1 MSSSTD
7 PTSAAY
13 AQAVKELGL
22 KSNIAKALEIPD
34 RELTVEVPFRRD
46 NGEVES
52 VIGFRVQHNNTRGPF
67 KGGIR
72 YHEHVDIDEV
82 RSLAT
87 LMTWKT
93 SLLDIPYGGGKG
105 GIGVDPRKYSKT
117 ELERMSRRFFRAI
130 DPIIG
135 VNVDIPAPDVNTNAQ
150 VMSWFMD
157 EYSQLHG
164 YSPAIVTGKPLEL
177 GGSAGR
183 EAATG
188 KGTAVITKETAQ
200 NWNIDLKNSRVVI
213 QGFGNVGSY
222 AAKFLHEYG
231 CKIIAVSDVTGGL
244 YDPDGLDIDSL
255 FEYNYANKT
264 INGFDQGKELTNDEL
279 LAEKLRRIANHG
291 ALGKHDHEIGGMNS
305 RLDGIQ
311 AAVLSVKLKYID
323 KWNSSRYKN
332 SEKYNRAL
340 HGIEDIFL
348 PKIHPRSKHIFHVYT
363 LRTNVRDPLRD
374 YLSNKG
380 IDTGVHYPVALPYLP
395 PFRELNYTP
404 KQLPVAS
411 IYQDKI
417 LSLPMYPELS
427 GTQINRICTAIKD
440 FYKNFE
446 K

>member
-188 KGTAVITKETAQ
+188 KGTAVITRETAQ
-200 NWNIDLKNSRVVI
+200 NWNIDLKNSKVVI

-264 INGFDQGKELTNDEL
+264 IDGFDQGKKLTNDEL
-279 LAEKLRRIANHG
+279 LALECDFLIPAALGSAINEKNVDSLNCKVIIEAANGPVTGSAANKLWNKKIAIIPDILTNAGGVTVSYFEWVQNLQQFKWTEDDVNQKLEDKMVNAFNEVYEVKKSKQVPMRIASFMV
-291 ALGKHDHEIGGMNS
+291 A
-305 RLDGIQ
+305 
-311 AAVLSVKLKYID
+311 ID
-323 KWNSSRYKN
+323 RVHVA
-332 SEKYNRAL
+332 YN
-340 HGIEDIFL
+340 
-348 PKIHPRSKHIFHVYT
+348 
-363 LRTNVRDPLRD
+363 LRE
-374 YLSNKG
+374 G
-380 IDTGVHYPVALPYLP
+380 
-395 PFRELNYTP
+395 
-404 KQLPVAS
+404 
-411 IYQDKI
+411 
-417 LSLPMYPELS
+417 
-427 GTQINRICTAIKD
+427 
-440 FYKNFE
+440 
-446 K
+446 

>member
-1 MSSSTD
+1 MSSSTN

-13 AQAVKELGL
+13 KHAVEKLGM
-22 KSNIAKALEIPD
+22 KPNIAKALEIPD

-72 YHEHVDIDEV
+72 YHQHVDIQEV

-105 GIGVDPRKYSKT
+105 GIGIDPSKYSKT

-177 GGSAGR
+177 GGSEGR

-188 KGTAVITKETAQ
+188 RGTAIITRETAEK
-200 NWNIDLKNSRVVI
+200 WGIDLQGAQIVV

-231 CKIIAVSDVTGGL
+231 CKVIAVSDVSGGL
-244 YDPDGLDIDSL
+244 YDPDGLDIPTL
-255 FEYNYANKT
+255 FEYNYKHRT
-264 INGFDQGKELTNDEL
+264 IDGFEQGKKITNEEL
-279 LAEKLRRIANHG
+279 LALECDFLIPAALGSAINEQNVDKLNCKVIIEAANGPVTGDAANKLWDKKIGIIPDILTNAGGVTVSYFEWVQNLQQFKWDEEDVNAKLENKMVKAFNEVYALKKEKNVPMRIASFMV
-291 ALGKHDHEIGGMNS
+291 A
-305 RLDGIQ
+305 
-311 AAVLSVKLKYID
+311 ID
-323 KWNSSRYKN
+323 RVQTA
-332 SEKYNRAL
+332 YN
-340 HGIEDIFL
+340 
-348 PKIHPRSKHIFHVYT
+348 
-363 LRTNVRDPLRD
+363 LRE
-374 YLSNKG
+374 G
-380 IDTGVHYPVALPYLP
+380 
-395 PFRELNYTP
+395 
-404 KQLPVAS
+404 
-411 IYQDKI
+411 
-417 LSLPMYPELS
+417 
-427 GTQINRICTAIKD
+427 
-440 FYKNFE
+440 
-446 K
+446 

>member
-13 AQAVKELGL
+13 GQAVKELGL
-22 KSNIAKALEIPD
+22 KKNIAKALEIPD

-46 NGEVES
+46 NGEIES

-72 YHEHVDIDEV
+72 YHQHVDINEV

-105 GIGVDPRKYSKT
+105 GIGVNPFNYSKT

-164 YSPAIVTGKPLEL
+164 YSPGIVTGKPLEL

-188 KGTAVITKETAQ
+188 KGTAVITRESAEK
-200 NWNIDLKNSRVVI
+200 WNIDLKNSKVVI
-213 QGFGNVGSY
+213 QGFGNVGSF

-244 YDPDGLDIDSL
+244 YDSDGLDIDSL
-255 FEYNYANKT
+255 FEYNYKHKT
-264 INGFDQGKELTNDEL
+264 IDGFDQGKKITNDEL
-279 LAEKLRRIANHG
+279 LALECDFLIPAALGSAINEKNVDSLHCKVIVEAANGPVTGFAANKLWDKKIAIIPDILTNAGGVTVSYFEWVQNLQQFKWTEDDVNQKLEAKMVNAFNEVFEVKKNKKVPMRIASFMVAIDRVH
-291 ALGKHDHEIGGMNS
+291 
-305 RLDGIQ
+305 
-311 AAVLSVKLKYID
+311 AA
-323 KWNSSRYKN
+323 
-332 SEKYNRAL
+332 YN
-340 HGIEDIFL
+340 
-348 PKIHPRSKHIFHVYT
+348 
-363 LRTNVRDPLRD
+363 LRE
-374 YLSNKG
+374 G
-380 IDTGVHYPVALPYLP
+380 
-395 PFRELNYTP
+395 
-404 KQLPVAS
+404 
-411 IYQDKI
+411 
-417 LSLPMYPELS
+417 
-427 GTQINRICTAIKD
+427 
-440 FYKNFE
+440 
-446 K
+446 

>member
-22 KSNIAKALEIPD
+22 KKNIAKALEIPD

-52 VIGFRVQHNNTRGPF
+52 VVGFRVQHNNTRGPF

-188 KGTAVITKETAQ
+188 KGTAVITRETAR
-200 NWNIDLKNSRVVI
+200 NWNIDLKNSKVVI

-231 CKIIAVSDVTGGL
+231 CKIIAVSDVAGGL

-264 INGFDQGKELTNDEL
+264 IDGFDQGKKLTNDEL
-279 LAEKLRRIANHG
+279 LALECDFLIPAALGSAINEKNVNSLNCKVIVEAANGPVTGSAANKLWNKKIAIIPDILTNAGGVTVSYFEWVQNLQQFKWTEDDVNQKLEDKMVNAFNEVYEVKKSKQVPMRIASFMV
-291 ALGKHDHEIGGMNS
+291 A
-305 RLDGIQ
+305 
-311 AAVLSVKLKYID
+311 ID
-323 KWNSSRYKN
+323 RVHVA
-332 SEKYNRAL
+332 YN
-340 HGIEDIFL
+340 
-348 PKIHPRSKHIFHVYT
+348 
-363 LRTNVRDPLRD
+363 LRE
-374 YLSNKG
+374 G
-380 IDTGVHYPVALPYLP
+380 
-395 PFRELNYTP
+395 
-404 KQLPVAS
+404 
-411 IYQDKI
+411 
-417 LSLPMYPELS
+417 
-427 GTQINRICTAIKD
+427 
-440 FYKNFE
+440 
-446 K
+446 

>member
-1 MSSSTD
+1 MSSSTN

-13 AQAVKELGL
+13 KHAVEKLGM
-22 KSNIAKALEIPD
+22 KPNIAKALEIPD

-72 YHEHVDIDEV
+72 YHQHVDIQEV

-105 GIGVDPRKYSKT
+105 GIGIDPLKYSKT

-177 GGSAGR
+177 GGSEGR

-188 KGTAVITKETAQ
+188 RGTAIITRETAKK
-200 NWNIDLKNSRVVI
+200 WEIDLQGAQIVV

-231 CKIIAVSDVTGGL
+231 CKVIAVSDVSGGL
-244 YDPDGLDIDSL
+244 YDPDGLDIPTL
-255 FEYNYANKT
+255 FEYNYKHRT
-264 INGFDQGKELTNDEL
+264 IDGFEQGKKITNEEL
-279 LAEKLRRIANHG
+279 LALECDFLIPAALGSAINEQNVDKLNCKVIVEAANGPVTGDAANKLWDKKIGIIPDILTNAGGVTVSYFEWVQNLQQFKWDEEDVNAKLENKMVKAFNEVYALKKEKNVPMRIASFMV
-291 ALGKHDHEIGGMNS
+291 A
-305 RLDGIQ
+305 
-311 AAVLSVKLKYID
+311 ID
-323 KWNSSRYKN
+323 RVQTA
-332 SEKYNRAL
+332 YN
-340 HGIEDIFL
+340 
-348 PKIHPRSKHIFHVYT
+348 
-363 LRTNVRDPLRD
+363 LRE
-374 YLSNKG
+374 G
-380 IDTGVHYPVALPYLP
+380 
-395 PFRELNYTP
+395 
-404 KQLPVAS
+404 
-411 IYQDKI
+411 
-417 LSLPMYPELS
+417 
-427 GTQINRICTAIKD
+427 
-440 FYKNFE
+440 
-446 K
+446 

>member
-22 KSNIAKALEIPD
+22 KKNIAKALEIPD

-52 VIGFRVQHNNTRGPF
+52 VVGFRVQHNNTRGPF

-188 KGTAVITKETAQ
+188 KGTAVITREAAQ
-200 NWNIDLKNSRVVI
+200 NWNIDLANSKVVI

-244 YDPDGLDIDSL
+244 YEPDGIDIDSL
-255 FEYNYANKT
+255 FEYNYVNKT
-264 INGFDQGKELTNDEL
+264 IDGFDQGKKITNDEL
-279 LAEKLRRIANHG
+279 LALECDFLIPAALGSAINEKNVDSLNCKVIVEAANGPVTGSAANKLWNKKIAIIPDILTNAGGVTVSYFEWVQNLQQFKWTEDDVNQKLEDKMVNAFNEVYEVKKSKQVPMRIASFMV
-291 ALGKHDHEIGGMNS
+291 A
-305 RLDGIQ
+305 
-311 AAVLSVKLKYID
+311 ID
-323 KWNSSRYKN
+323 RVHVA
-332 SEKYNRAL
+332 YN
-340 HGIEDIFL
+340 
-348 PKIHPRSKHIFHVYT
+348 
-363 LRTNVRDPLRD
+363 LRE
-374 YLSNKG
+374 G
-380 IDTGVHYPVALPYLP
+380 
-395 PFRELNYTP
+395 
-404 KQLPVAS
+404 
-411 IYQDKI
+411 
-417 LSLPMYPELS
+417 
-427 GTQINRICTAIKD
+427 
-440 FYKNFE
+440 
-446 K
+446 

>member
-1 MSSSTD
+1 MSSSTN
-7 PTSAAY
+7 PTSSAYKAAV
-13 AQAVKELGL
+13 AKLGL
-22 KSNIAKALEIPD
+22 EQNIAKALEIPD

-46 NGEVES
+46 SGDMDS

-105 GIGVDPRKYSKT
+105 GIGVNPSNFSKT

-157 EYSQLHG
+157 EYSQVHG

-177 GGSAGR
+177 GGSEGR

-188 KGTAVITKETAQ
+188 RGTAVITREASEK
-200 NWNIDLKNSRVVI
+200 WGIDLKDCKVVI

-231 CKIIAVSDVTGGL
+231 CKIIAVSDVSGGL
-244 YDPDGLDIDSL
+244 HDKDGLDIPSL
-255 FEYNYANKT
+255 FDYNRRNRTIKGFEQGKNITNEQLLALDCDFLIPAALGSAINDSNAHSLNCKVIIEAANGPVTGDAANKLWDKRIAIIPDILT
-264 INGFDQGKELTNDEL
+264 NAGGVTVSYFEWVQNLQQFKWSKDEVNQKLDKKMIQAFEEVYSIKKDQGVPMRIASFMAAIDRVQS
-279 LAEKLRRIANHG
+279 AYKLREG
-291 ALGKHDHEIGGMNS
+291 
-305 RLDGIQ
+305 
-311 AAVLSVKLKYID
+311 
-323 KWNSSRYKN
+323 
-332 SEKYNRAL
+332 
-340 HGIEDIFL
+340 
-348 PKIHPRSKHIFHVYT
+348 
-363 LRTNVRDPLRD
+363 
-374 YLSNKG
+374 
-380 IDTGVHYPVALPYLP
+380 
-395 PFRELNYTP
+395 
-404 KQLPVAS
+404 
-411 IYQDKI
+411 
-417 LSLPMYPELS
+417 
-427 GTQINRICTAIKD
+427 
-440 FYKNFE
+440 
-446 K
+446 

>member
-188 KGTAVITKETAQ
+188 KGTAVVTRETAQ
-200 NWNIDLKNSRVVI
+200 NWNIDLKNSKVVI

-264 INGFDQGKELTNDEL
+264 IDGFDQGKKITNDEL
-279 LAEKLRRIANHG
+279 LALECDFLIPAALGSAINEKNVDSLNCKVIVEAANGPVTGSAANKLWNKKIAIIPDILTNAGGVTVSYFEWVQNLQQFKWTEDDVNQKLEDKMVNAFNEVYEVKKSKQVPMRIASFMV
-291 ALGKHDHEIGGMNS
+291 A
-305 RLDGIQ
+305 
-311 AAVLSVKLKYID
+311 ID
-323 KWNSSRYKN
+323 RVHVA
-332 SEKYNRAL
+332 YN
-340 HGIEDIFL
+340 
-348 PKIHPRSKHIFHVYT
+348 
-363 LRTNVRDPLRD
+363 LRE
-374 YLSNKG
+374 G
-380 IDTGVHYPVALPYLP
+380 
-395 PFRELNYTP
+395 
-404 KQLPVAS
+404 
-411 IYQDKI
+411 
-417 LSLPMYPELS
+417 
-427 GTQINRICTAIKD
+427 
-440 FYKNFE
+440 
-446 K
+446 